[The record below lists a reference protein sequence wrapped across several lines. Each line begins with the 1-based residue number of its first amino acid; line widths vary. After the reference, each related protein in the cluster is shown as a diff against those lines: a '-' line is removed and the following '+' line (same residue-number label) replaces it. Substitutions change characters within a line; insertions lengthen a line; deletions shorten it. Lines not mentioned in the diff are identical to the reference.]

1 MEYRKEKELKERGL
15 AAKEKYWQLIDPNNE
30 SAICSK
36 DEFIQALRELC
47 NFESSYT
54 AACLKVEDY
63 EQNEVIDKNI
73 ERQYEEEKLIA
84 EVEYYEAFCSFI
96 ETFYAQAQKKGGQ
109 SRSEKKAAASRENG
123 RKGGRP
129 KKTDMSI
136 SFST

>member
-1 MEYRKEKELKERGL
+1 MRYQEEKEMKERAA
-15 AAKEKYWQLIDPNNE
+15 AAKAKYWQIVDPNNE
-30 SAICSK
+30 SSITSK

-96 ETFYAQAQKKGGQ
+96 ETFYARAQKKGGQ
-109 SRSEKKAAASRENG
+109 STSEKKTAASRENG
-123 RKGGRP
+123 KKGGRP
-129 KKTDMSI
+129 RKAAE
-136 SFST
+136 